1 MIRGK
6 FLTSAEDASAALAI
20 REKVCR
26 AEGLAGGD
34 DCHDKMAV
42 YALVFDEED
51 SPSGSG
57 RLYLHEDRF
66 VIGCVGVL
74 PQKRGKGLGD
84 LILRM
89 LLYRA
94 QELNAPEVYAL
105 VRPGGEAFYAQYGF
119 KPAGEEEADEWGQT
133 HTLLRV
139 KADEIVEG
147 GCHGHKT

>member
-6 FLTSAEDASAALAI
+6 FLTSADDASAVLSV
-20 REKVCR
+20 REAVLR
-26 AEGLAGGD
+26 AEGLPGGA

-42 YALVFDEED
+42 YALVFDETD

-57 RLYLHEDRF
+57 RLYLHDDRF
-66 VIGCVGVL
+66 LIGCVGVL
-74 PQKRGKGLGD
+74 PEKRGKGLGD

-119 KPAGEEEADEWGQT
+119 KPSGEEEADEWGIT

-139 KADEIVEG
+139 KADEIVES
-147 GCHGHKT
+147 GCHAHKK

>member
-6 FLTSAEDASAALAI
+6 FLTSADDASAVLSV
-20 REKVCR
+20 REEVCR
-26 AEGLAGGD
+26 AEGLQGGS
-34 DCHDKMAV
+34 DCHDTMAV
-42 YALVFDEED
+42 YALVFDEGD

-74 PQKRGKGLGD
+74 PGKRGKGLGD

-105 VRPGGEAFYAQYGF
+105 VRPGEEAFYAQFGF
-119 KPAGEEEADEWGQT
+119 SPIGEEQDEWGQA

-139 KADEIVEG
+139 KADEIVES
-147 GCHGHKT
+147 GCHGHKA

>member
-6 FLTSAEDASAALAI
+6 FLSSADDASAVLSV

-26 AEGLAGGD
+26 AEGLPAGA

-66 VIGCVGVL
+66 VIGCIGVL
-74 PQKRGKGLGD
+74 PEKRGKGLGD
-84 LILRM
+84 LLLRM

-94 QELNAPEVYAL
+94 QELHAPEVYAL
-105 VRPGGEAFYAQYGF
+105 VRPGEEAFYARYGF
-119 KPAGEEEADEWGQT
+119 SPVGEEQDEWGVT
-133 HTLLRV
+133 HALLRV

-147 GCHGHKT
+147 GCHGRKA

>member
-6 FLTSAEDASAALAI
+6 FLTSAEDASAVHAV
-20 REKVCR
+20 REAVCR
-26 AEGLAGGD
+26 AEGIPGGV
-34 DCHDKMAV
+34 DCHDRMAV
-42 YALVFDEED
+42 YALAFDEDD

-57 RLYLHEDRF
+57 RLYLHDDRF

-74 PQKRGKGLGD
+74 PEKRGKGLGD

-105 VRPGGEAFYAQYGF
+105 IRPGGEAFYAQYGF
-119 KPAGEEEADEWGQT
+119 SPFGEERDEWDVA
-133 HTLLRV
+133 HALLRV

-147 GCHGHKT
+147 GCHGGKA